1 MGLGR
6 MAFQKKLIWKIGMM
20 LLSGGIR
27 KVKKISDYQEYG
39 GAPILGLEKLVLK
52 CHGKSTPRAIDNAIK
67 LAVKCAR
74 DDLVGNMKEGINA
87 FEQEFTH
94 PDYDHITGYDT

>member
-1 MGLGR
+1 M
-6 MAFQKKLIWKIGMM
+6 
-20 LLSGGIR
+20 LSGGIR

-67 LAVKCAR
+67 LAVKCSR
-74 DDLVGNMKEGINA
+74 DELVANMKEAINA